1 MKRVL
6 VQGAFDILNYGH
18 VETFRFA
25 KSHGDFLIVA
35 LNSNSLIKDYKNRQA
50 VMPWWHKKR
59 IIESIRYVDKVVK
72 ADDFSPLKLL
82 KKHKIDV
89 YITTEEWVN
98 TKAKE
103 MDYMRESGG
112 ITVISPRMKGVSTT
126 KIKERLLKEYL
137 DVTQSFVVSRGSNIS
152 KG

>member
-112 ITVISPRMKGVSTT
+112 ITVI
-126 KIKERLLKEYL
+126 
-137 DVTQSFVVSRGSNIS
+137 
-152 KG
+152 